1 MNAPQMY
8 HWSGPSRTVDLR
20 PVHVERRPGPDHRLR
35 TVAAGFVAGCVASV
49 GAAGWLLPIAW
60 AERGYAAAGGEW
72 AVIIGAG
79 ALVGVG
85 FAWWIERHECGR

>member
-1 MNAPQMY
+1 MSTMY

-20 PVHVERRPGPDHRLR
+20 PVTVDKHPGQDHRLH
-35 TVAAGFVAGCVASV
+35 TITAGIVAGCVAAV

-72 AVIIGAG
+72 LAIAVIGG
-79 ALVGVG
+79 LVGVG
-85 FAWWIERHECGR
+85 MAALIERRGWTP